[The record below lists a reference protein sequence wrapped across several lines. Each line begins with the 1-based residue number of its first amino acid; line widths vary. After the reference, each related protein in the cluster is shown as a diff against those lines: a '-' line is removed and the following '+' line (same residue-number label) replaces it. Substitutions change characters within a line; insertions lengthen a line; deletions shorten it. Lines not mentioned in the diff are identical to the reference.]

1 MKSLITKRQ
10 LLFVIL
16 VLLCGINPIYADTS
30 KELYVSPGQ
39 LNSLLPEGERF
50 KITDLTLSGQ
60 LDIRDLEVIR
70 QMGGC
75 HKSADSRYNGHLR
88 YLDLSN
94 AEFVGDGTFEFYGDN
109 FIVTS
114 QLNDGSGNYLFSDMK
129 SLHTIKLP
137 NSLEIMGGSLF
148 VGCDSLTSVTLPK
161 SLKNYGYYSF
171 PADDNLTSILID
183 DSNPYYSSDG
193 SALFG
198 KYKTKMLF
206 AVKSLREYAI
216 PSSVSEISDNAFY
229 FCRHLKTLVLPLRL
243 KSVNGSHFS
252 DCDSLYSISVDEK
265 NPYLCSDGS
274 ALYNKDKSEL
284 IFVCRTVRKMSIP
297 SSVTKIGNYAFFNCR
312 NLTSIE
318 LPSGVT
324 KIGDDAF
331 SCCTNLSSLT
341 LPSGV
346 KEIGSAAFHGCK
358 SLTSVTLPS
367 GVKIGD
373 SAFGYCTNLS
383 SLTLPS
389 GVKIGDSA
397 FVYCTNLSSLT
408 LPSDVKEIGLAA
420 FCGCKSL
427 TSVTLP
433 SGVKDVAPFT
443 FYDCESLRSINLP
456 SDLKYISEGAFEGCT
471 GLTSI
476 YAFMEKPCK
485 IEETTFDNET
495 KINATLYVPKG
506 SLLDYWDDNQWKK
519 FMNIEEFD
527 VTSIGSLNTNVNDVQ
542 EVSRYSDNGQRLNT
556 PAKGLNI
563 VKYNNG
569 TVKKIMIK

>member
-30 KELYVSPGQ
+30 KKLYVNCGNLSD
-39 LNSLLPEGERF
+39 LLPERERF

-75 HKSADSRYNGHLR
+75 RESYESRYNGHLR

-94 AEFVGDGTFEFYGDN
+94 AEFVSGGTFGTYADDYFR
-109 FIVTS
+109 TS
-114 QLNDGSGNYLFSDMK
+114 DLNDGSGDYLFSDMK

-137 NSLEIMGGSLF
+137 NSMEIMGQYLF
-148 VGCDSLTSVTLPK
+148 VGCESLTSVTLPK
-161 SLKNYGYYSF
+161 SLKTLPDWTFSSCFNQN
-171 PADDNLTSILID
+171 DNLTSILID

-193 SALFG
+193 SALFD
-198 KYKTKMLF
+198 KYKTKMFF

-216 PSSVSEISDNAFY
+216 PSSVSEIIQEAFY
-229 FCRHLKTLVLPLRL
+229 NCRHLKTLVLPLRL
-243 KSVNGSHFS
+243 KSVNGHHFS
-252 DCDSLYSISVDEK
+252 NCDSLYSISVDEK

-284 IFVCRTVRKMSIP
+284 VFVYHTVRKMSIP
-297 SSVTKIGNYAFFNCR
+297 SSVTKIGDYAFYNCT

-324 KIGDDAF
+324 EIGDYAF
-331 SCCTNLSSLT
+331 YNCTNLSSLT

-346 KEIGSAAFHGCK
+346 KEIGFSAFQGCK
-358 SLTSVTLPS
+358 SLTSVTIPS
-367 GVKIGD
+367 GVKYI
-373 SAFGYCTNLS
+373 S
-383 SLTLPS
+383 S
-389 GVKIGDSA
+389 
-397 FVYCTNLSSLT
+397 
-408 LPSDVKEIGLAA
+408 
-420 FCGCKSL
+420 
-427 TSVTLP
+427 
-433 SGVKDVAPFT
+433 FT
-443 FYDCESLRSINLP
+443 FYGCESLRFINLP
-456 SDLKYISEGAFEGCT
+456 SDLKYIGEEAFEGCT

-476 YAFMEKPCK
+476 YAFMEKPCE
-485 IEETTFDNET
+485 IDETTFENET
-495 KINATLYVPKG
+495 IINATLYVPKG

-556 PAKGLNI
+556 PAKWLNI

-569 TVKKIMIK
+569 TVKKIMVK

>member
-30 KELYVSPGQ
+30 KKLYVNCGNLSD
-39 LNSLLPEGERF
+39 LLPERERF

-75 HKSADSRYNGHLR
+75 RESYESRYNGHLR

-94 AEFVGDGTFEFYGDN
+94 AEFVSGGTFGTFADDY
-109 FIVTS
+109 FRTS
-114 QLNDGSGNYLFSDMK
+114 DLNDGSGDYLFSDMK

-137 NSLEIMGGSLF
+137 NSMEIMGQYLF
-148 VGCDSLTSVTLPK
+148 VGCESLTSVTLPK
-161 SLKNYGYYSF
+161 SLKTLPDRTFSSCFNQN
-171 PADDNLTSILID
+171 DNLTSILID

-193 SALFG
+193 SALFD
-198 KYKTKMLF
+198 KYKTKMFF

-216 PSSVSEISDNAFY
+216 PSSVSEIIQEAFY
-229 FCRHLKTLVLPLRL
+229 NCRHLKTLVLPLRL
-243 KSVNGSHFS
+243 KSVNGHHFS
-252 DCDSLYSISVDEK
+252 NCDSLYSISVDEK

-284 IFVCRTVRKMSIP
+284 VFVYHTVRKMSIP
-297 SSVTKIGNYAFFNCR
+297 SSVTKIGDYAFYNCT

-324 KIGDDAF
+324 EIGDYAF
-331 SCCTNLSSLT
+331 YNCTNLSSLT

-346 KEIGSAAFHGCK
+346 KEIGFSAFQGCK
-358 SLTSVTLPS
+358 SLTSVTIPS
-367 GVKIGD
+367 GVKYI
-373 SAFGYCTNLS
+373 S
-383 SLTLPS
+383 S
-389 GVKIGDSA
+389 
-397 FVYCTNLSSLT
+397 
-408 LPSDVKEIGLAA
+408 
-420 FCGCKSL
+420 
-427 TSVTLP
+427 
-433 SGVKDVAPFT
+433 FT
-443 FYDCESLRSINLP
+443 FRDCESLRFINLP
-456 SDLKYISEGAFEGCT
+456 SDLKYIGEEAFEGCT

-476 YAFMEKPCK
+476 YAFMEKPCE
-485 IEETTFDNET
+485 IDETTFENET
-495 KINATLYVPKG
+495 IINATLYVPKG

-569 TVKKIMIK
+569 TVKKIMVK

>member
-30 KELYVSPGQ
+30 KKLYVNCGNLSD
-39 LNSLLPEGERF
+39 LLPERERF

-75 HKSADSRYNGHLR
+75 RESYESRYNGHLR

-94 AEFVGDGTFEFYGDN
+94 AEFVSGGTFGTYADDHFR
-109 FIVTS
+109 TS
-114 QLNDGSGNYLFSDMK
+114 DLNDGSGDYLFSDMK

-137 NSLEIMGGSLF
+137 NSMEIMGQYLF
-148 VGCDSLTSVTLPK
+148 VGCESLTSVTLPK
-161 SLKNYGYYSF
+161 SLKTLPDRTFSSCFNQN
-171 PADDNLTSILID
+171 DNLTSILID

-193 SALFG
+193 SALFD
-198 KYKTKMLF
+198 KYKTKMFF

-216 PSSVSEISDNAFY
+216 PSSVSEIIQEAFY
-229 FCRHLKTLVLPLRL
+229 NCRHLKTLVLPLRL
-243 KSVNGSHFS
+243 KSVNGHHFS
-252 DCDSLYSISVDEK
+252 NCDSLYSISVDEK

-284 IFVCRTVRKMSIP
+284 VFVYHTVRKMSIP
-297 SSVTKIGNYAFFNCR
+297 SSVTKIGDYAFYNCT

-324 KIGDDAF
+324 EIGDYAF
-331 SCCTNLSSLT
+331 YNCTNLSSLT

-346 KEIGSAAFHGCK
+346 KEIGFSAFQGCK
-358 SLTSVTLPS
+358 SLTSVTIPS
-367 GVKIGD
+367 GVKYI
-373 SAFGYCTNLS
+373 S
-383 SLTLPS
+383 S
-389 GVKIGDSA
+389 
-397 FVYCTNLSSLT
+397 
-408 LPSDVKEIGLAA
+408 
-420 FCGCKSL
+420 
-427 TSVTLP
+427 
-433 SGVKDVAPFT
+433 FT
-443 FYDCESLRSINLP
+443 FRDCESLRFINLP
-456 SDLKYISEGAFEGCT
+456 SDLKYIGEEAFEGCT

-476 YAFMEKPCK
+476 YAFMEKPCE
-485 IEETTFDNET
+485 IDETTFENET
-495 KINATLYVPKG
+495 IINATLYVPKG

-556 PAKGLNI
+556 PVKGLNI

-569 TVKKIMIK
+569 TVKKIMVK

>member
-30 KELYVSPGQ
+30 KKLYVNCGNLSD
-39 LNSLLPEGERF
+39 LLPERERF

-75 HKSADSRYNGHLR
+75 RESYESRYNGHLR

-94 AEFVGDGTFEFYGDN
+94 AEFVSGGTFGTYADDYFRKSD
-109 FIVTS
+109 
-114 QLNDGSGNYLFSDMK
+114 LNDGSGDYLFSDMK

-137 NSLEIMGGSLF
+137 NSMEIMGQYLF
-148 VGCDSLTSVTLPK
+148 VGCESLTSVTLPK
-161 SLKNYGYYSF
+161 SLKTLPDRTFSSCFNQN
-171 PADDNLTSILID
+171 DNLTSILID

-193 SALFG
+193 SALFD
-198 KYKTKMLF
+198 KYKTKMFF

-216 PSSVSEISDNAFY
+216 PSSVSEIIQEAFY
-229 FCRHLKTLVLPLRL
+229 NCRHLKTLVLPLRL
-243 KSVNGSHFS
+243 KSVNGHHFS
-252 DCDSLYSISVDEK
+252 NCDSLYSISVDEK

-284 IFVCRTVRKMSIP
+284 VFVYHTVRKMSIP
-297 SSVTKIGNYAFFNCR
+297 SSVTKIGDYAFYNCT

-324 KIGDDAF
+324 EIGDYAF
-331 SCCTNLSSLT
+331 YNCTNLSSLT

-346 KEIGSAAFHGCK
+346 KEIGFSAFQGCK
-358 SLTSVTLPS
+358 SLTSVTIPS
-367 GVKIGD
+367 GVKYI
-373 SAFGYCTNLS
+373 S
-383 SLTLPS
+383 S
-389 GVKIGDSA
+389 
-397 FVYCTNLSSLT
+397 
-408 LPSDVKEIGLAA
+408 
-420 FCGCKSL
+420 
-427 TSVTLP
+427 
-433 SGVKDVAPFT
+433 FT
-443 FYDCESLRSINLP
+443 FRDCESLRFINLP
-456 SDLKYISEGAFEGCT
+456 SDLKYIGEEAFEGCT

-476 YAFMEKPCK
+476 YAFMEKPCE
-485 IEETTFDNET
+485 IDETTFENET
-495 KINATLYVPKG
+495 IINATLYVPKG

-569 TVKKIMIK
+569 TVKKIMVK

>member
-30 KELYVSPGQ
+30 KKLYVNCGNLSD
-39 LNSLLPEGERF
+39 LLPERERF

-75 HKSADSRYNGHLR
+75 RESYESRYNGHLR

-94 AEFVGDGTFEFYGDN
+94 AEFVSGGTFGTYADDYFR
-109 FIVTS
+109 TS
-114 QLNDGSGNYLFSDMK
+114 DLNDGSGDYLFSDMK

-137 NSLEIMGGSLF
+137 NSMEIMGQYLF
-148 VGCDSLTSVTLPK
+148 VGCESLTSVTLPK
-161 SLKNYGYYSF
+161 SLKTLPDRTFYICFNQN
-171 PADDNLTSILID
+171 DNLTSILID

-193 SALFG
+193 SALFD
-198 KYKTKMLF
+198 KYKTEMLF

-216 PSSVSEISDNAFY
+216 PSSVSEIIQEAFY
-229 FCRHLKTLVLPLRL
+229 NCRHLKTLVLPLRL
-243 KSVNGSHFS
+243 KSVNGHHFS
-252 DCDSLYSISVDEK
+252 NCDSLYSISVDEK

-284 IFVCRTVRKMSIP
+284 VFVYHTVRKMSIP
-297 SSVTKIGNYAFFNCR
+297 SSVTKIGDYAFYNCT

-324 KIGDDAF
+324 EIGDYAF
-331 SCCTNLSSLT
+331 YNCTNLSSLT

-346 KEIGSAAFHGCK
+346 KEIGFSAFQGCK
-358 SLTSVTLPS
+358 SLTSVTIPS
-367 GVKIGD
+367 GVKYI
-373 SAFGYCTNLS
+373 S
-383 SLTLPS
+383 S
-389 GVKIGDSA
+389 
-397 FVYCTNLSSLT
+397 
-408 LPSDVKEIGLAA
+408 
-420 FCGCKSL
+420 
-427 TSVTLP
+427 
-433 SGVKDVAPFT
+433 FT
-443 FYDCESLRSINLP
+443 FRDCESLRFINLP
-456 SDLKYISEGAFEGCT
+456 SDLKYIGEEAFEGCT

-476 YAFMEKPCK
+476 YAFMEKPCE
-485 IEETTFDNET
+485 IDETTFENET
-495 KINATLYVPKG
+495 IINATLYVPKG

-569 TVKKIMIK
+569 TVKKIMVK

>member
-30 KELYVSPGQ
+30 KKLYVNCGNLSD
-39 LNSLLPEGERF
+39 LLPERERF

-75 HKSADSRYNGHLR
+75 RESYESRYNGHLR

-94 AEFVGDGTFEFYGDN
+94 AEFVSGGTFGTYADDYFR
-109 FIVTS
+109 TS
-114 QLNDGSGNYLFSDMK
+114 DLNDGSGDYLFSDMK

-137 NSLEIMGGSLF
+137 NSMEIMGQYLF
-148 VGCDSLTSVTLPK
+148 VGCESLTSVTLPK
-161 SLKNYGYYSF
+161 SLKTLPDWTFSSCFNQN
-171 PADDNLTSILID
+171 DNLTSILID

-193 SALFG
+193 SALFD
-198 KYKTKMLF
+198 KYKTKMFF

-216 PSSVSEISDNAFY
+216 PSSVSEIIQEAFY
-229 FCRHLKTLVLPLRL
+229 NCRHLKTLVLPLRL
-243 KSVNGSHFS
+243 KSVNGHHFS
-252 DCDSLYSISVDEK
+252 NCDSLYSISVDEK

-284 IFVCRTVRKMSIP
+284 VFVYHTVRKMSIP
-297 SSVTKIGNYAFFNCR
+297 SSVTKIGDYAFYN
-312 NLTSIE
+312 
-318 LPSGVT
+318 
-324 KIGDDAF
+324 
-331 SCCTNLSSLT
+331 CTNLSSLT

-346 KEIGSAAFHGCK
+346 KEIGFSAFQGCK
-358 SLTSVTLPS
+358 SLTSVTIPS
-367 GVKIGD
+367 GVKYI
-373 SAFGYCTNLS
+373 S
-383 SLTLPS
+383 S
-389 GVKIGDSA
+389 
-397 FVYCTNLSSLT
+397 
-408 LPSDVKEIGLAA
+408 
-420 FCGCKSL
+420 
-427 TSVTLP
+427 
-433 SGVKDVAPFT
+433 FT
-443 FYDCESLRSINLP
+443 FRDCESLRFINLP
-456 SDLKYISEGAFEGCT
+456 SDLKYIGEEAFMNCT

-476 YAFMEKPCK
+476 YAFMEKPCE
-485 IEETTFDNET
+485 IDETTFENET
-495 KINATLYVPKG
+495 IINATLYVPKG

-569 TVKKIMIK
+569 TVKKIMVK

>member
-30 KELYVSPGQ
+30 KELYVCPGG
-39 LNSLLPEGERF
+39 LSSLLPERERF
-50 KITDLTLSGQ
+50 KITDLTLSGR
-60 LDIRDLEVIR
+60 LNVSDLEVIR

-75 HKSADSRYNGHLR
+75 QKSYDSRYDGHLR
-88 YLDLSN
+88 NLDLSN
-94 AEFVGDGTFEFYGDN
+94 AEFVGNGTIEIRCGN
-109 FIVTS
+109 NIITS
-114 QLNDGSGNYLFSDMK
+114 ELIDGSGDYLFCEMK

-137 NSLEIMGGSLF
+137 NSLEIMGKCLF
-148 VGCDSLTSVTLPK
+148 KYCDSLTSVTLPK
-161 SLKNYGYYSF
+161 SLKTLPDWTLISSF
-171 PADDNLTSILID
+171 EENDNLTSILID

-193 SALFG
+193 SALFD
-198 KYKTKMLF
+198 KYKTKMFF

-216 PSSVSEISDNAFY
+216 PSSVSEIRKRAFY
-229 FCRHLKTLVLPLRL
+229 NCRHLKTLVLPLRL
-243 KSVNGSHFS
+243 KGENVAERFQ

-274 ALYNKDKSEL
+274 VLYNKDKSEL
-284 IFVCRTVRKMSIP
+284 VFVCHTVRKMSIP
-297 SSVTKIGNYAFFNCR
+297 SSVTMIGNSAFSKCT

-324 KIGDDAF
+324 EIGYANF
-331 SCCTNLSSLT
+331 SGCTNLSSIT
-341 LPSGV
+341 LPS
-346 KEIGSAAFHGCK
+346 
-358 SLTSVTLPS
+358 
-367 GVKIGD
+367 
-373 SAFGYCTNLS
+373 N
-383 SLTLPS
+383 
-389 GVKIGDSA
+389 
-397 FVYCTNLSSLT
+397 
-408 LPSDVKEIGLAA
+408 
-420 FCGCKSL
+420 
-427 TSVTLP
+427 
-433 SGVKDVAPFT
+433 
-443 FYDCESLRSINLP
+443 
-456 SDLKYISEGAFEGCT
+456 LKYIGTDAFEGCK

-485 IEETTFDNET
+485 IQETAFESET

-527 VTSIGSLNTNVNDVQ
+527 ATSIGSLNTNANDIQ

-569 TVKKIMIK
+569 TVKKIIVK

>member
-30 KELYVSPGQ
+30 KKLYVNCGNLSD
-39 LNSLLPEGERF
+39 LLPERERF

-75 HKSADSRYNGHLR
+75 RESYESRYNGHLR

-94 AEFVGDGTFEFYGDN
+94 AEFVSGGTFGTYADDYFR
-109 FIVTS
+109 TS
-114 QLNDGSGNYLFSDMK
+114 DLNDGSGDYLFSDMK

-137 NSLEIMGGSLF
+137 NSMEIMGQYLF
-148 VGCDSLTSVTLPK
+148 VGCESLTSVTLPK
-161 SLKNYGYYSF
+161 SLKTLPDRTFSSCFNQN
-171 PADDNLTSILID
+171 DNLTSILID

-193 SALFG
+193 SALFD
-198 KYKTKMLF
+198 KYKTKMFF

-216 PSSVSEISDNAFY
+216 PSSVSEIIQEAFY
-229 FCRHLKTLVLPLRL
+229 NCRHLKTLVLPLRL
-243 KSVNGSHFS
+243 KSVNGHHFS
-252 DCDSLYSISVDEK
+252 NCDSLYSISVDEK

-284 IFVCRTVRKMSIP
+284 VFVYHTVRKMSIP
-297 SSVTKIGNYAFFNCR
+297 SSVTKIGDYAFYNCT

-324 KIGDDAF
+324 EIGDYAF
-331 SCCTNLSSLT
+331 YNCTNLSSLT

-346 KEIGSAAFHGCK
+346 KEIGFSAFQGCK
-358 SLTSVTLPS
+358 SLTSVTIPS
-367 GVKIGD
+367 GVKYI
-373 SAFGYCTNLS
+373 S
-383 SLTLPS
+383 S
-389 GVKIGDSA
+389 
-397 FVYCTNLSSLT
+397 
-408 LPSDVKEIGLAA
+408 
-420 FCGCKSL
+420 
-427 TSVTLP
+427 
-433 SGVKDVAPFT
+433 FT
-443 FYDCESLRSINLP
+443 FRDCESLRFINLP
-456 SDLKYISEGAFEGCT
+456 SDLKYIGEEAFYGCT

-476 YAFMEKPCK
+476 YAFMEKPCE
-485 IEETTFDNET
+485 IDETTFENET
-495 KINATLYVPKG
+495 IINATLYVPKG

-569 TVKKIMIK
+569 TVKKIMVK

>member
-30 KELYVSPGQ
+30 KELYVSWGN
-39 LNSLLPEGERF
+39 LSDLLPERERF

-60 LDIRDLEVIR
+60 LNIRDLEVIR
-70 QMGGC
+70 QMGRC
-75 HKSADSRYNGHLR
+75 YKSGSSRYNGHLR

-94 AEFVGDGTFEFYGDN
+94 AEFVGGGTLEIPYSFRK
-109 FIVTS
+109 V
-114 QLNDGSGNYLFSDMK
+114 QLNDDGSGDYLFIDME

-137 NSLEIMGGSLF
+137 NSMEEMGRLLF
-148 VGCDSLTSVTLPK
+148 DGCDSLTSVTLPK
-161 SLKNYGYYSF
+161 SLKSLTNLYFGQN
-171 PADDNLTSILID
+171 DNLTSILID

-193 SALFG
+193 SALFD
-198 KYKTKMLF
+198 KYKTKMIF
-206 AVKSLREYAI
+206 AVNSLREYAI
-216 PSSVSEISDNAFY
+216 PSSVSEIDYYAFEN
-229 FCRHLKTLVLPLRL
+229 CRHLKTLVLPLRL
-243 KSVNGSHFS
+243 KRENVYASKFLN
-252 DCDSLYSISVDEK
+252 CDSLYSISVDEK

-274 ALYNKDKSEL
+274 VLYNKDKSEL
-284 IFVCRTVRKMSIP
+284 VFVCHTVRKMSIP
-297 SSVTKIGNYAFFNCR
+297 SSVTKIGTYAFSKCT

-324 KIGDDAF
+324 SLGSDAF
-331 SCCTNLSSLT
+331 NGCTNLTSIT
-341 LPSGV
+341 LPSNV
-346 KEIGSAAFHGCK
+346 KEIESSAFAYCK

-367 GVKIGD
+367 
-373 SAFGYCTNLS
+373 
-383 SLTLPS
+383 
-389 GVKIGDSA
+389 
-397 FVYCTNLSSLT
+397 
-408 LPSDVKEIGLAA
+408 DVER
-420 FCGCKSL
+420 
-427 TSVTLP
+427 VRYW
-433 SGVKDVAPFT
+433 T
-443 FYDCESLRSINLP
+443 FYGCESLRSITLP
-456 SDLKYISEGAFEGCT
+456 SNLKKIEENAFEGCT

-476 YAFMEKPCK
+476 YAFMEKPCT
-485 IEETTFDNET
+485 IDETTFDSET

-527 VTSIGSLNTNVNDVQ
+527 ATSIGSLNTNANDVQ

-569 TVKKIMIK
+569 MVKKIMVK

>member
-30 KELYVSPGQ
+30 KELYVSPGN
-39 LNSLLPEGERF
+39 LSSLLPEGERF
-50 KITDLTLSGQ
+50 EITDLTLSGR
-60 LDIRDLEVIR
+60 LDISDLEVIR
-70 QMGGC
+70 QMGRCYNFDRPG
-75 HKSADSRYNGHLR
+75 SRYNGHLR

-94 AEFVGDGTFEFYGDN
+94 AEFVGDGTFKSHIGNSTYIGLH
-109 FIVTS
+109 
-114 QLNDGSGNYLFSDMK
+114 LNYGSGNYLFSDMK

-137 NSLEIMGGSLF
+137 NSLEIMGDCLF
-148 VGCDSLTSVTLPK
+148 LGCDSLTSVTLPK
-161 SLKNYGYYSF
+161 SLKTLPNWTLISSF
-171 PADDNLTSILID
+171 EQNDNLASILID

-193 SALFG
+193 SALFD

-216 PSSVSEISDNAFY
+216 PSSVSEIDYYAFKNS
-229 FCRHLKTLVLPLRL
+229 RHLKTLVLPLRL
-243 KSVNGSHFS
+243 KGGNIANRFI

-274 ALYNKDKSEL
+274 VLYNKHKSVL
-284 IFVCRTVRKMSIP
+284 FFVCHTVRKMSIP
-297 SSVTKIGNYAFFNCR
+297 SSVTMIGDYAFYKCTD
-312 NLTSIE
+312 LTSIE

-324 KIGDDAF
+324 SIGYDAF
-331 SCCTNLSSLT
+331 NGCTNLSSLT

-346 KEIGSAAFHGCK
+346 KKIWSSTFEGCK
-358 SLTSVTLPS
+358 SLRSITLHS
-367 GVKIGD
+367 
-373 SAFGYCTNLS
+373 N
-383 SLTLPS
+383 
-389 GVKIGDSA
+389 
-397 FVYCTNLSSLT
+397 
-408 LPSDVKEIGLAA
+408 VKEIESNA
-420 FCGCKSL
+420 FK
-427 TSVTLP
+427 
-433 SGVKDVAPFT
+433 
-443 FYDCESLRSINLP
+443 
-456 SDLKYISEGAFEGCT
+456 GCT

-476 YAFMEKPCK
+476 YAFMEKPCT
-485 IEETTFDNET
+485 IDETTFDNET

-527 VTSIGSLNTNVNDVQ
+527 ATSIGSLNTNANDIQ

-569 TVKKIMIK
+569 TVKKIMVK

>member
-30 KELYVSPGQ
+30 KKLYVNGGNLSD
-39 LNSLLPEGERF
+39 LLPERERF

-75 HKSADSRYNGHLR
+75 RESYESRYNGHLR

-94 AEFVGDGTFEFYGDN
+94 AEFVSGGTFGTYADDYFR
-109 FIVTS
+109 TS
-114 QLNDGSGNYLFSDMK
+114 DLNDGSGDYLFSDMK

-137 NSLEIMGGSLF
+137 NSMEIMGQYLF
-148 VGCDSLTSVTLPK
+148 VGCESLTSVTLPK
-161 SLKNYGYYSF
+161 SLKTLPDWTFSSCFNQN
-171 PADDNLTSILID
+171 DNLTSILID

-193 SALFG
+193 SALFD
-198 KYKTKMLF
+198 KYKTKMFF

-216 PSSVSEISDNAFY
+216 PSSVSEIIQEAFY
-229 FCRHLKTLVLPLRL
+229 NCRHLKTLVLPLRL
-243 KSVNGSHFS
+243 KSVNGYHFS
-252 DCDSLYSISVDEK
+252 NCDSLYSIYVDEK

-284 IFVCRTVRKMSIP
+284 VFVYHTVRKMSIP
-297 SSVTKIGNYAFFNCR
+297 SSVTKIGDYAFYN
-312 NLTSIE
+312 
-318 LPSGVT
+318 
-324 KIGDDAF
+324 
-331 SCCTNLSSLT
+331 CTNLSSLT

-346 KEIGSAAFHGCK
+346 KEIGFSAFQGCK
-358 SLTSVTLPS
+358 SLT
-367 GVKIGD
+367 
-373 SAFGYCTNLS
+373 

-389 GVKIGDSA
+389 GVKNI
-397 FVYCTNLSSLT
+397 SS
-408 LPSDVKEIGLAA
+408 
-420 FCGCKSL
+420 
-427 TSVTLP
+427 
-433 SGVKDVAPFT
+433 FT
-443 FYDCESLRSINLP
+443 FMDCESLRFINLP
-456 SDLKYISEGAFEGCT
+456 SDLKYIGEEAFEGCT

-476 YAFMEKPCK
+476 YAFMEKPCE
-485 IEETTFDNET
+485 IDETTFESET
-495 KINATLYVPKG
+495 IINATLYVPKG

-569 TVKKIMIK
+569 TVKKIMVK

>member
-30 KELYVSPGQ
+30 KKLYVNGGNLSD
-39 LNSLLPEGERF
+39 LLPERERF

-75 HKSADSRYNGHLR
+75 RESYESRYNGHLR

-94 AEFVGDGTFEFYGDN
+94 AEFVSGGTFGTYADDYFR
-109 FIVTS
+109 TS
-114 QLNDGSGNYLFSDMK
+114 DLNDGSGDYLFSDMK

-137 NSLEIMGGSLF
+137 NSMEIMGQYLF
-148 VGCDSLTSVTLPK
+148 VGCESLTSVTLPK
-161 SLKNYGYYSF
+161 SLKTLPDWTFSSCFNQN
-171 PADDNLTSILID
+171 DNLTSILID

-193 SALFG
+193 SALFD
-198 KYKTKMLF
+198 KYKTKMFF

-216 PSSVSEISDNAFY
+216 PSSVSEIIQEAFY
-229 FCRHLKTLVLPLRL
+229 NCRHLKTLVLPLRL
-243 KSVNGSHFS
+243 KSVNGYHFS
-252 DCDSLYSISVDEK
+252 NCDSLYSISVDEK

-284 IFVCRTVRKMSIP
+284 VFVYHTVRKMSIP
-297 SSVTKIGNYAFFNCR
+297 SSVTKIGDYAFYN
-312 NLTSIE
+312 
-318 LPSGVT
+318 
-324 KIGDDAF
+324 
-331 SCCTNLSSLT
+331 CTNLSSLT

-346 KEIGSAAFHGCK
+346 KEIGFSAFQGCK
-358 SLTSVTLPS
+358 SLT
-367 GVKIGD
+367 
-373 SAFGYCTNLS
+373 

-389 GVKIGDSA
+389 GVKNI
-397 FVYCTNLSSLT
+397 SS
-408 LPSDVKEIGLAA
+408 
-420 FCGCKSL
+420 
-427 TSVTLP
+427 
-433 SGVKDVAPFT
+433 FT
-443 FYDCESLRSINLP
+443 FMDCESLRFINLP
-456 SDLKYISEGAFEGCT
+456 SDLKYIGEEAFEGCT

-476 YAFMEKPCK
+476 YAFMEKPCE
-485 IEETTFDNET
+485 IDETTFESET
-495 KINATLYVPKG
+495 IINATLYVPKG

-569 TVKKIMIK
+569 TVKKIMVK

>member
-30 KELYVSPGQ
+30 KKLYVNCGNLSD
-39 LNSLLPEGERF
+39 LLPERERF

-75 HKSADSRYNGHLR
+75 RESYESRYNGHLR

-94 AEFVGDGTFEFYGDN
+94 AEFVSGGTFGTYADDYFR
-109 FIVTS
+109 TS
-114 QLNDGSGNYLFSDMK
+114 DLNDGSGDYLFSDMK

-137 NSLEIMGGSLF
+137 NSMEIMGQYLF
-148 VGCDSLTSVTLPK
+148 VGCESLTSVTLPK
-161 SLKNYGYYSF
+161 SLKTLPDWTFSSCFNQN
-171 PADDNLTSILID
+171 DNLTSILID

-193 SALFG
+193 SALFD
-198 KYKTKMLF
+198 KYKTKMFF

-216 PSSVSEISDNAFY
+216 PSSVSEIIQEAFY
-229 FCRHLKTLVLPLRL
+229 NCRHLKTLVLPLRL
-243 KSVNGSHFS
+243 KSVNGHHFS
-252 DCDSLYSISVDEK
+252 NCDSLYSISVDEK

-284 IFVCRTVRKMSIP
+284 VFVYHTVRKMSIP
-297 SSVTKIGNYAFFNCR
+297 SSVTKIGDYAFYN
-312 NLTSIE
+312 
-318 LPSGVT
+318 
-324 KIGDDAF
+324 
-331 SCCTNLSSLT
+331 CTNLSSLT

-346 KEIGSAAFHGCK
+346 KEIGFSAFQGCK
-358 SLTSVTLPS
+358 SLTSVTIPS
-367 GVKIGD
+367 GVKYI
-373 SAFGYCTNLS
+373 S
-383 SLTLPS
+383 S
-389 GVKIGDSA
+389 
-397 FVYCTNLSSLT
+397 
-408 LPSDVKEIGLAA
+408 
-420 FCGCKSL
+420 
-427 TSVTLP
+427 
-433 SGVKDVAPFT
+433 FT
-443 FYDCESLRSINLP
+443 FRDCESLRFINLP
-456 SDLKYISEGAFEGCT
+456 SDLKDIGEEAFEGCT

-476 YAFMEKPCK
+476 YAFMEKPCE
-485 IEETTFDNET
+485 IDETTFENET
-495 KINATLYVPKG
+495 IINATLYVPKG

-569 TVKKIMIK
+569 TVKKIMVK

>member
-30 KELYVSPGQ
+30 KKLYVNCGNLSD
-39 LNSLLPEGERF
+39 LLPERERF

-75 HKSADSRYNGHLR
+75 RESYESRYNGHLR

-94 AEFVGDGTFEFYGDN
+94 AEFVSGGTFGTYADDYFR
-109 FIVTS
+109 TS
-114 QLNDGSGNYLFSDMK
+114 DLNDGSGDYLFSDMK

-137 NSLEIMGGSLF
+137 NSMEIMGQYLF
-148 VGCDSLTSVTLPK
+148 VGCESLTSVTLPK
-161 SLKNYGYYSF
+161 SLKTLPDWTFSSCFNQN
-171 PADDNLTSILID
+171 DNLTSILID

-193 SALFG
+193 SALFD
-198 KYKTKMLF
+198 KYKTKMFF

-216 PSSVSEISDNAFY
+216 PSSVSEIIQEAFY
-229 FCRHLKTLVLPLRL
+229 NCRHLKTLVLPLRL
-243 KSVNGSHFS
+243 KSVNGHHFS
-252 DCDSLYSISVDEK
+252 NCDSLYSISVDEK

-284 IFVCRTVRKMSIP
+284 VFVYHTVRKMSIP
-297 SSVTKIGNYAFFNCR
+297 SSVTKIGDYAFYNCT

-324 KIGDDAF
+324 EIGDYAF
-331 SCCTNLSSLT
+331 YNCTNLSSLT

-346 KEIGSAAFHGCK
+346 KEIGFSAFQGCK
-358 SLTSVTLPS
+358 SLTSVTIPS
-367 GVKIGD
+367 GVKYI
-373 SAFGYCTNLS
+373 S
-383 SLTLPS
+383 S
-389 GVKIGDSA
+389 
-397 FVYCTNLSSLT
+397 
-408 LPSDVKEIGLAA
+408 
-420 FCGCKSL
+420 
-427 TSVTLP
+427 
-433 SGVKDVAPFT
+433 FT
-443 FYDCESLRSINLP
+443 FKVCESLRFINLP
-456 SDLKYISEGAFEGCT
+456 SDLKYIGEEAFEGCT

-476 YAFMEKPCK
+476 YAFMEKPCE
-485 IEETTFDNET
+485 IDETTFENET
-495 KINATLYVPKG
+495 IINATLYVPKG

-569 TVKKIMIK
+569 TVKKIMVK

>member
-30 KELYVSPGQ
+30 KELYVSNGN
-39 LNSLLPEGERF
+39 LSDLLPERERF
-50 KITDLTLSGQ
+50 KITDLTLSGE
-60 LDIRDLEVIR
+60 LNSSDLEVIR

-75 HKSADSRYNGHLR
+75 YKSDGSRYNGHLR

-94 AEFVGDGTFEFYGDN
+94 AEFVGDGTFKIRDGN
-109 FIVTS
+109 SSTTS
-114 QLNDGSGNYLFSDMK
+114 QLNYGSGDNLFSYMK

-137 NSLEIMGGSLF
+137 NSLEIMGYCLF
-148 VGCDSLTSVTLPK
+148 LGCDSLTSVTLPK
-161 SLKNYGYYSF
+161 SLKPFSSLSWCINFYQN
-171 PADDNLTSILID
+171 DNLTSILID

-193 SALFG
+193 SALFD
-198 KYKTKMLF
+198 KYKTNILF
-206 AVKSLREYAI
+206 AVNSLREYAI
-216 PSSVSEISDNAFY
+216 PSSVSEIDINAFY
-229 FCRHLKTLVLPLRL
+229 NCLHLKTLVLPLRL
-243 KSVNGSHFS
+243 KRENVSASTFWN
-252 DCDSLYSISVDEK
+252 CDSLYSISVDEK

-284 IFVCRTVRKMSIP
+284 VFVCHTVKKMSIP
-297 SSVTKIGNYAFFNCR
+297 SSVTKIGDYAFGNCT

-324 KIGDDAF
+324 SLGYDAF
-331 SCCTNLSSLT
+331 NGCTNLSSIT
-341 LPSGV
+341 LPSNV
-346 KEIGSAAFHGCK
+346 KEINGSAFEGCK

-367 GVKIGD
+367 GVEKIQR
-373 SAFGYCTNLS
+373 Y
-383 SLTLPS
+383 
-389 GVKIGDSA
+389 
-397 FVYCTNLSSLT
+397 
-408 LPSDVKEIGLAA
+408 
-420 FCGCKSL
+420 
-427 TSVTLP
+427 
-433 SGVKDVAPFT
+433 T
-443 FYDCESLRSINLP
+443 FKGCESLRSITLP
-456 SDLKYISEGAFEGCT
+456 SNLKCIESSAFEGCK

-476 YAFMEKPCK
+476 YAFMEKPCT
-485 IEETTFDNET
+485 IQETTFDNET
-495 KINATLYVPKG
+495 IINATLYVPKG

-527 VTSIGSLNTNVNDVQ
+527 ATSIGSLNTNANDVQ

-569 TVKKIMIK
+569 TVKKIMVK

>member
-16 VLLCGINPIYADTS
+16 VLFCGINPIYADTS

-39 LNSLLPEGERF
+39 LSSLLPEGERF

-60 LDIRDLEVIR
+60 LDIRDLEIIR

-75 HKSADSRYNGHLR
+75 YKSGDSRYNGHLR

-94 AEFVGDGTFEFYGDN
+94 AEFVGNGTFEFRIANIMD
-109 FIVTS
+109 TS
-114 QLNDGSGNYLFSDMK
+114 QLNEGSGNYLFINMK

-137 NSLEIMGGSLF
+137 NSLEKMGSDLF

-161 SLKNYGYYSF
+161 SLKNHNYFSF

-193 SALFG
+193 SALFD

-206 AVKSLREYAI
+206 AVKTLREYAI

-229 FCRHLKTLVLPLRL
+229 NCRHLKTLVLPLRL
-243 KSVNGSHFS
+243 KSVNAYHFLS
-252 DCDSLYSISVDEK
+252 CDSLYSISIDEK
-265 NPYLCSDGS
+265 NPYLCSDGFV
-274 ALYNKDKSEL
+274 LYNKDKSEL
-284 IFVCRTVRKMSIP
+284 VFICHTVRKISIP
-297 SSVTKIGNYAFFNCR
+297 SSVTKIGDYAFYNR
-312 NLTSIE
+312 TDLTSIE

-324 KIGDDAF
+324 SLGDRAF
-331 SCCTNLSSLT
+331 SNCTNLSSLT

-346 KEIGSAAFHGCK
+346 KEIGYAAFL
-358 SLTSVTLPS
+358 S
-367 GVKIGD
+367 
-373 SAFGYCTNLS
+373 CT
-383 SLTLPS
+383 
-389 GVKIGDSA
+389 D
-397 FVYCTNLSSLT
+397 
-408 LPSDVKEIGLAA
+408 
-420 FCGCKSL
+420 
-427 TSVTLP
+427 
-433 SGVKDVAPFT
+433 
-443 FYDCESLRSINLP
+443 
-456 SDLKYISEGAFEGCT
+456 
-471 GLTSI
+471 LTSI

-506 SLLDYWDDNQWKK
+506 SLLDYWDDNEWKK

-527 VTSIGSLNTNVNDVQ
+527 ATSIGSLNTNANDVQ

-569 TVKKIMIK
+569 TVKKIMVK

>member
-30 KELYVSPGQ
+30 KKLYVNCGNLSD
-39 LNSLLPEGERF
+39 LLPERERF

-75 HKSADSRYNGHLR
+75 RESYESRYNGHLR

-94 AEFVGDGTFEFYGDN
+94 AEFVSGGTFGTYADDYFR
-109 FIVTS
+109 TS
-114 QLNDGSGNYLFSDMK
+114 DLNDGSGDYLFSDMK

-137 NSLEIMGGSLF
+137 NSMEIMGQYLF
-148 VGCDSLTSVTLPK
+148 VGCESLTSVTLPK
-161 SLKNYGYYSF
+161 SLKTLPDRTFASCFNQN
-171 PADDNLTSILID
+171 DNLTSILID

-193 SALFG
+193 SALFD
-198 KYKTKMLF
+198 KYKTKMFF

-216 PSSVSEISDNAFY
+216 PSSVSEIIQEAFY
-229 FCRHLKTLVLPLRL
+229 NCRHLKTLVLPLRL
-243 KSVNGSHFS
+243 KSVNGHHFS
-252 DCDSLYSISVDEK
+252 NCDSLYSISVDEK

-284 IFVCRTVRKMSIP
+284 VFVYHTVRKMSIP
-297 SSVTKIGNYAFFNCR
+297 SSVTKIGDYAFYNCT

-324 KIGDDAF
+324 EIGDYAF
-331 SCCTNLSSLT
+331 YNCTNLSSLT

-346 KEIGSAAFHGCK
+346 KEIGFSAFQGCK
-358 SLTSVTLPS
+358 SLTSVTIPS
-367 GVKIGD
+367 GVKYI
-373 SAFGYCTNLS
+373 S
-383 SLTLPS
+383 S
-389 GVKIGDSA
+389 
-397 FVYCTNLSSLT
+397 
-408 LPSDVKEIGLAA
+408 
-420 FCGCKSL
+420 
-427 TSVTLP
+427 
-433 SGVKDVAPFT
+433 FT
-443 FYDCESLRSINLP
+443 FRDCESLRFINLP
-456 SDLKYISEGAFEGCT
+456 SDLKYIGEEAFEGCT

-476 YAFMEKPCK
+476 YAFMEKPCE
-485 IEETTFDNET
+485 IDETTFENET
-495 KINATLYVPKG
+495 IINATLYVPKG

-569 TVKKIMIK
+569 TVKKIMVK